1 MVEAAAGRHVC
12 GVLDVS
18 PPPRLTTS
26 ASREAP
32 MKSMLDR
39 LGEISDRTIYM
50 IGCGAIWIYAMD
62 HWPIGTRI
70 FVCACVAI
78 FAMWYIWRF
87 FIRPFRSA
95 LKGECNDGTGN

>member
-1 MVEAAAGRHVC
+1 
-12 GVLDVS
+12 
-18 PPPRLTTS
+18 
-26 ASREAP
+26 

-39 LGEISDRTIYM
+39 LGEISDRIIYM
-50 IGCGAIWIYAMD
+50 IGCVAIWIYAMD
-62 HWPIGTRI
+62 HWPLGTSV

-95 LKGECNDGTGN
+95 LK